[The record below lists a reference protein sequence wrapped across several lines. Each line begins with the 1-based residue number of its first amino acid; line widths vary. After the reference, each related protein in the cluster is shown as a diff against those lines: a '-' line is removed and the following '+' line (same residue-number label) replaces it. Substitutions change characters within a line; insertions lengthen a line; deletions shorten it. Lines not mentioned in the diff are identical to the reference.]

1 MFRLAIILHIF
12 IGSTLAG
19 SAIVAALVAGFDSAT
34 ALIVAALLGF
44 IVAIPVAAIIAKKLI
59 S

>member
-19 SAIVAALVAGFDSAT
+19 SAIVAALVAGYDSAT
-34 ALIVAALLGF
+34 TLIVSALLGF
-44 IVAIPVAAIIAKKLI
+44 VAAIPVAAVIAKKLM